1 MMKLPRSLCR
11 LSLVTALMAACSSP
25 ATRTNGGTG
34 GAEEE
39 EGGKGGSTST
49 GGSSATGGKAGSTG
63 GSTGST
69 GGSVGSTGGSSGS
82 TGGSSGSTG
91 GAGGSPG
98 TGGAPGTG
106 GMGGAGPVEGDVAGQ
121 LHGAYLELTCMSRIT
136 AQFCQAKD
144 GEADQKIPLKF
155 GGEAGKMYDVVMK
168 VWGIVEMQTYKTG
181 MPLGEHMQ
189 SGADETMVGN
199 ANYSVYGLLVGETLY
214 ALNRYPSAGGDKTVA
229 MHYTSPPI
237 KIPGGAT
244 LTLRHFDKNNH
255 ATRNFSKLSVPEPTP
270 GLLAKI
276 KMQPF
281 DGSFLY
287 IEVVSAK
294 PSM

>member
-1 MMKLPRSLCR
+1 
-11 LSLVTALMAACSSP
+11 
-25 ATRTNGGTG
+25 
-34 GAEEE
+34 
-39 EGGKGGSTST
+39 
-49 GGSSATGGKAGSTG
+49 
-63 GSTGST
+63 
-69 GGSVGSTGGSSGS
+69 
-82 TGGSSGSTG
+82 
-91 GAGGSPG
+91 
-98 TGGAPGTG
+98 
-106 GMGGAGPVEGDVAGQ
+106 
-121 LHGAYLELTCMSRIT
+121 MSRIT
-136 AQFCQAKD
+136 DQFCQAKD
-144 GEADQKIPLKF
+144 GQADQKIPLKF

-189 SGADETMVGN
+189 MGADETMVGN
-199 ANYSVYGLLVGETLY
+199 ANYSVYGLIVGETFY
-214 ALNRYPSAGGDKTVA
+214 ALNRYPTAGGDKVVA
-229 MHYTSPPI
+229 MYYTSPPI

-276 KMQPF
+276 KSQPF

>member
-49 GGSSATGGKAGSTG
+49 GGSSA
-63 GSTGST
+63 
-69 GGSVGSTGGSSGS
+69 
-82 TGGSSGSTG
+82 TG